1 MQKFFVTIG
10 RLEHD
15 DNTSW
20 VEGEITLAVYGED
33 SSTVYDTM
41 RLLYPGFE
49 VGYPTEEEPVPKPV
63 ELDENTCNQEVHE
76 KGVLVEVC
84 DLPKYKADA
93 RCKRLTEET
102 GLLHDWHYF
111 GGRVVIKRLNK

>member
-1 MQKFFVTIG
+1 MQKFFVTI
-10 RLEHD
+10 
-15 DNTSW
+15 
-20 VEGEITLAVYGED
+20 GEITLAVYGED
-33 SSTVYDTM
+33 SNTVYDTM

-49 VGYPTEEEPVPKPV
+49 VGYPTEEEPLPKPV
-63 ELDENTCNQEVHE
+63 ELACNKEVYE

-84 DLPKYKADA
+84 DMPKYKADA
-93 RCKRLTEET
+93 RCKRLTKET

>member
-15 DNTSW
+15 
-20 VEGEITLAVYGED
+20 GEITLAVYGED

-49 VGYPTEEEPVPKPV
+49 VGYPTEDDPIPQPV
-63 ELDENTCNQEVHE
+63 ELACNQEVYE

-84 DLPKYKADA
+84 DMPKYKADA

>member
-1 MQKFFVTIG
+1 MQKFFVTI
-10 RLEHD
+10 
-15 DNTSW
+15 
-20 VEGEITLAVYGED
+20 GEITLAVYGED
-33 SSTVYDTM
+33 SDTVYDTM

-49 VGYPTEEEPVPKPV
+49 VGYPTEEEPV
-63 ELDENTCNQEVHE
+63 ELACNKDVYE

-84 DLPKYKADA
+84 DMPKYKADA

>member
-1 MQKFFVTIG
+1 MQKFF
-10 RLEHD
+10 
-15 DNTSW
+15 
-20 VEGEITLAVYGED
+20 
-33 SSTVYDTM
+33 
-41 RLLYPGFE
+41 
-49 VGYPTEEEPVPKPV
+49 V
-63 ELDENTCNQEVHE
+63 ELDENTCNEEVYE

-84 DLPKYKADA
+84 DMPKYKADA

>member
-10 RLEHD
+10 RQHHL
-15 DNTSW
+15 
-20 VEGEITLAVYGED
+20 G
-33 SSTVYDTM
+33 TVYDTM

-49 VGYPTEEEPVPKPV
+49 IGYPTEDDPIPQPV
-63 ELDENTCNQEVHE
+63 EIDENTCNKEVYERGPLVGVWDKSQEEATNH
-76 KGVLVEVC
+76 
-84 DLPKYKADA
+84 
-93 RCKRLTEET
+93 CKRLTEET

>member
-1 MQKFFVTIG
+1 MGKQTDEIVQYGMQSERI
-10 RLEHD
+10 LQ
-15 DNTSW
+15 
-20 VEGEITLAVYGED
+20 
-33 SSTVYDTM
+33 
-41 RLLYPGFE
+41 
-49 VGYPTEEEPVPKPV
+49 PV
-63 ELDENTCNQEVHE
+63 ELDENTCNQEVYE

-84 DLPKYKADA
+84 DMPKYKADA

>member
-1 MQKFFVTIG
+1 MKKFFVTI
-10 RLEHD
+10 
-15 DNTSW
+15 
-20 VEGEITLAVYGED
+20 GEITLAVYGED
-33 SSTVYDTM
+33 SNTVFDTM
-41 RLLYPGFE
+41 RLLYPGFK
-49 VGYPTEEEPVPKPV
+49 VGYPTEEEPLPKPV
-63 ELDENTCNQEVHE
+63 ELACNKDVYE

-84 DLPKYKADA
+84 DMPKYKADA

>member
-10 RLEHD
+10 
-15 DNTSW
+15 
-20 VEGEITLAVYGED
+20 EITLPVYGED
-33 SSTVYDTM
+33 SNTVFDTM

-49 VGYPTEEEPVPKPV
+49 VGFPTEEDPMPQPV
-63 ELDENTCNQEVHE
+63 ELDENT
-76 KGVLVEVC
+76 
-84 DLPKYKADA
+84 
-93 RCKRLTEET
+93 CKRLTEET

>member
-20 VEGEITLAVYGED
+20 VEGQITLVVYGED
-33 SSTVYDTM
+33 SNTVYDTM

-49 VGYPTEEEPVPKPV
+49 VGYPTEEDPIPV
-63 ELDENTCNQEVHE
+63 EIDENTCNKEVYERGHLVGVWDKSQEEATNH
-76 KGVLVEVC
+76 
-84 DLPKYKADA
+84 
-93 RCKRLTEET
+93 CKRLTEET

>member
-49 VGYPTEEEPVPKPV
+49 VGYPTV
-63 ELDENTCNQEVHE
+63 DENTCNQEVYE
-76 KGVLVEVC
+76 RGYLVGVWDKSQEE
-84 DLPKYKADA
+84 ATA
-93 RCKRLTEET
+93 HCKRLTEET

>member
-15 DNTSW
+15 
-20 VEGEITLAVYGED
+20 GQITLIVYGED
-33 SSTVYDTM
+33 SNTVFDTV

-49 VGYPTEEEPVPKPV
+49 VGYPTEEEPVPQPV
-63 ELDENTCNQEVHE
+63 ELACNKEVYE

-84 DLPKYKADA
+84 DMPKYKADA

>member
-15 DNTSW
+15 DNNSW
-20 VEGEITLAVYGED
+20 VEGQITLVVYGED
-33 SSTVYDTM
+33 SDTM

-49 VGYPTEEEPVPKPV
+49 VGYPTEEEPLPKPV
-63 ELDENTCNQEVHE
+63 ELACNKEVYE

-84 DLPKYKADA
+84 DMPKYKADA

>member
-1 MQKFFVTIG
+1 MQKFFVTI
-10 RLEHD
+10 
-15 DNTSW
+15 
-20 VEGEITLAVYGED
+20 GEITLAVYGED
-33 SSTVYDTM
+33 SDTVYDTM

-49 VGYPTEEEPVPKPV
+49 VGYPTEEEPLPKPV
-63 ELDENTCNQEVHE
+63 ELACNKDVYE

-84 DLPKYKADA
+84 DMPKYKADA

>member
-33 SSTVYDTM
+33 SNTVFDGE
-41 RLLYPGFE
+41 RSS
-49 VGYPTEEEPVPKPV
+49 
-63 ELDENTCNQEVHE
+63 
-76 KGVLVEVC
+76 
-84 DLPKYKADA
+84 A
-93 RCKRLTEET
+93 
-102 GLLHDWHYF
+102 
-111 GGRVVIKRLNK
+111 

>member
-1 MQKFFVTIG
+1 MQKFFVTI
-10 RLEHD
+10 
-15 DNTSW
+15 
-20 VEGEITLAVYGED
+20 GEITLAVYGED
-33 SSTVYDTM
+33 SNTVFDTM

-49 VGYPTEEEPVPKPV
+49 VGYPTEEEPLPKPV
-63 ELDENTCNQEVHE
+63 ELACNKEVYE

-84 DLPKYKADA
+84 DMPKYKADA

>member
-15 DNTSW
+15 
-20 VEGEITLAVYGED
+20 GEITLAVYGND
-33 SSTVYDTM
+33 SNTVFDTM

-49 VGYPTEEEPVPKPV
+49 VGYPTEEQV
-63 ELDENTCNQEVHE
+63 EIDENTCNQEV
-76 KGVLVEVC
+76 VEVC
-84 DLPKYKADA
+84 DMPKYKADA

>member
-1 MQKFFVTIG
+1 MQKFFITI
-10 RLEHD
+10 
-15 DNTSW
+15 
-20 VEGEITLAVYGED
+20 GEITLPVYGED
-33 SSTVYDTM
+33 SDTVFDTM

-49 VGYPTEEEPVPKPV
+49 VGYPTEEEPLPKPV
-63 ELDENTCNQEVHE
+63 ELACNKEVYE

-84 DLPKYKADA
+84 DMPKYKADA